1 VERPPRPDRQL
12 VMNVRDGQRRPHEM
26 RVGLLERSQFLSQL
40 DDALQAAIGGS
51 GRVVLLGGEAGVGKT
66 ALLSEF
72 CARPLPARVIW
83 GTCERL
89 FTPRALGPLLDIS
102 ESVGGELAIVAGRR
116 VTAHDLL
123 IALVAE
129 LRREYPTV
137 LVIEDVH
144 WADGGTLD
152 VLKLLAR
159 RIEGLAVLALVTF
172 RDDQLGPVDQLQIL
186 LGELGGSSAVQR
198 LHIPPLSLDAV
209 RLLTEPSG
217 LDADRLFERTAGNPF
232 FVTEALAA
240 MDVEVPETVRD
251 AVLARVAHL
260 APGSRRLLEAV
271 AVVPSRVELWLL
283 EALAGDDLSGLDTC
297 LQSGVLRHRDGLV
310 SFRHELARLVIEQET
325 GPGRRREL
333 HRLVL
338 SALSSSPPARIDPA
352 RLSHHANAAGD
363 AEAVLRY
370 APAAGDRAAAM
381 SAHRQA
387 AQQYA
392 LALRHA
398 ELLSP
403 ERRAELWERLSY
415 ERYVCQEVSE
425 AAQARQ
431 EALAIHRS
439 RRDLVREGDAHRWLS
454 RLAWLD
460 GDNTTAVREAHR
472 AVELLEGQAPSRE
485 LAMAYSNQA
494 QLSMLAEDVTGAT
507 VSGRRAIELA
517 DRFGATEILVHA
529 LNNVGSAEM
538 GANVAAGE
546 SKLERSLA
554 LALAAGLE
562 EHIAR
567 AYTNL
572 GAARLMSREYAKAER
587 HLRAGIDYCEEHDLD
602 TWRVYMLGLEARLCL
617 EQGRWNEA
625 AELAAG
631 LVRDP
636 RAPAATRITPLV
648 VLGRLRARLGD
659 QTPWAMLDEALEL
672 AQHTGELQRLGP
684 AAAARAEARWL
695 EGDIAKVAAETDETL
710 ALAQNRDDAWMLG
723 ELWTWRRRAGVQDS
737 IEVAAAAAPFALELA
752 SKWRAAAV
760 LWDDIGCPYEA
771 ALARVETDEE
781 PALREALAVFQRFGA
796 LPAARL
802 VAQRLRKHGVRSIG
816 RGPRRSTIN
825 NPGQL
830 TSRQVEIL
838 TLVAGQL
845 TNAEIAA
852 RLFITPKTVEHHVS
866 AILGKLGVQSRKQA
880 AAEAIRLGLWQR

>member
-1 VERPPRPDRQL
+1 
-12 VMNVRDGQRRPHEM
+12 MNALDGQQRPHEK
-26 RVGLLERSQFLSQL
+26 RVELLERSQFLSLL

-66 ALLSEF
+66 ALLREF
-72 CARPLPARVIW
+72 CARPLPSRVIW
-83 GTCERL
+83 GTSERL
-89 FTPRALGPLLDIS
+89 FTPRALGPLLDIC
-102 ESVGGELAIVAGRR
+102 ESVGGELASVAGRR
-116 VTAHDLL
+116 VMAHDLL

-172 RDDQLGPVDQLQIL
+172 RDDQLGPVDRLQIL
-186 LGELGGSSAVQR
+186 LGELAGSSAVQR
-198 LHIPPLSLDAV
+198 LHIPALSLDAV

-217 LDADRLFERTAGNPF
+217 LDADRLFAKTAGNPF

-240 MDVEVPETVRD
+240 MDVDVPETVRD

-283 EALAGDDLSGLDTC
+283 EALDDLAGLEAC
-297 LQSGVLRHRDGLV
+297 LQSGVLRHEDGLV
-310 SFRHELARLVIEQET
+310 SFRHELARLVVEQET
-325 GPGRRREL
+325 GPSRRREL

-338 SALSSSPPARIDPA
+338 GALSTSPPARIDPA

-370 APAAGDRAAAM
+370 APAAGDRAAGL

-392 LALRHA
+392 LALRYA
-398 ELLSP
+398 ELLGP
-403 ERRAELWERLSY
+403 ERRAELWERRSY
-415 ERYVCQEVSE
+415 EHYVCQEVSE

-439 RRDLVREGDAHRWLS
+439 RGDRVREGDAHRWLS
-454 RLAWLD
+454 RLAWLA
-460 GDNTTAVREAHR
+460 GDNTTAVREADR
-472 AVELLEGQAPSRE
+472 AIELLEGEALSRE

-494 QLSMLAEDVTGAT
+494 QLLMLAGEVNGAID
-507 VSGRRAIELA
+507 SGCRAIELA
-517 DRFGATEILVHA
+517 ERLGATEILVHA
-529 LNNVGSAEM
+529 LNNVGTAEM
-538 GANVAAGE
+538 SANIPDGE
-546 SKLERSLA
+546 TKLQRSLA
-554 LALAAGLE
+554 LALEAGLE
-562 EHIAR
+562 EHVAR
-567 AYTNL
+567 AHTNL
-572 GAARLMSREYAKAER
+572 GATLVMSREYARADR
-587 HLRAGIDYCEEHDLD
+587 HLLTGIDYSEEHDLD
-602 TWRVYMLGLEARLCL
+602 TWRVYMLGLKARLCF

-636 RAPAATRITPLV
+636 SVPAPTRITPLV

-659 QTPWAMLDEALEL
+659 QTPWPMLDEALEL
-672 AQHTGELQRLGP
+672 AQHTAELQRLGP
-684 AAAARAEARWL
+684 AAAARAEGRWL
-695 EGDIAKVAAETDETL
+695 EGDMAKVAAETDETL
-710 ALAQNRDDAWMLG
+710 ALAQDCGDAWVLG
-723 ELWTWRRRAGVQDS
+723 ELWTWRRRAGVHDS
-737 IEVAAAAAPFALELA
+737 IEVGATAAPFALELA
-752 SKWRAAAV
+752 GEWRAAAE
-760 LWDDIGCPYEA
+760 LWEDIGCPYEA
-771 ALARVETDEE
+771 ALAWVETDEE
-781 PALREALAVFQRFGA
+781 PALREALAVFQRLGA
-796 LPAARL
+796 VPAARV

-830 TSRQVEIL
+830 TSRQIEIL
-838 TLVAGQL
+838 TLVASQL

-880 AAEAIRLGLWQR
+880 AAEAIRLGLSQR

>member
-1 VERPPRPDRQL
+1 
-12 VMNVRDGQRRPHEM
+12 M
-26 RVGLLERSQFLSQL
+26 
-40 DDALQAAIGGS
+40 
-51 GRVVLLGGEAGVGKT
+51 
-66 ALLSEF
+66 
-72 CARPLPARVIW
+72 IW

-89 FTPRALGPLLDIS
+89 FTPRALGPFLDIS
-102 ESVGGELAIVAGRR
+102 ESVGGELASVAGRR
-116 VTAHDLL
+116 VMAHDLL

-186 LGELGGSSAVQR
+186 LGELAGSSAVQR
-198 LHIPPLSLDAV
+198 LHIPALSLDAV
-209 RLLTEPSG
+209 RVLTEPSG
-217 LDADRLFERTAGNPF
+217 LDADRLFEKTAGNPF

-240 MDVEVPETVRD
+240 MDVDVPETVKD

-283 EALAGDDLSGLDTC
+283 EAVAGDEISGLEPC
-297 LQSGVLRHRDGLV
+297 LRSGVLRHEDGLV
-310 SFRHELARLVIEQET
+310 SFRHELARLVVEEAA
-325 GPGRRREL
+325 GPSRRRQL

-338 SALSSSPPARIDPA
+338 GALSTSPPVRIDPA
-352 RLSHHANAAGD
+352 RLSHHADGAGD

-370 APAAGDRAAAM
+370 APGAGDRAAAL

-398 ELLSP
+398 ELLGP
-403 ERRAELWERLSY
+403 ERRAVLWERLSY
-415 ERYVCQEVSE
+415 EHYVCQEVSE

-439 RRDLVREGDAHRWLS
+439 GGDRVREGDTHRWLS
-454 RLAWLD
+454 RLAWFA

-472 AVELLEGQAPSRE
+472 AVELLEGEALSRE

-494 QLSMLAEDVTGAT
+494 QLSMLAGEVNGAID
-507 VSGRRAIELA
+507 SGRRAIELA
-517 DRFGATEILVHA
+517 ERLGATEVLVHA

-538 GANVAAGE
+538 SANIPDGE
-546 SKLERSLA
+546 TKLERSLA
-554 LALAAGLE
+554 LALEAGLE
-562 EHIAR
+562 EHVAR

-572 GAARLMSREYAKAER
+572 GATRVMSREYARAER
-587 HLRAGIDYCEEHDLD
+587 HLLTGIDYSEEHDLD
-602 TWRVYMLGLEARLCL
+602 TWRVYMLGLKARLCF

-631 LVRDP
+631 LLRDP
-636 RAPAATRITPLV
+636 SAPAPTRITPLV

-659 QTPWAMLDEALEL
+659 QTPWPMLDEALEL
-672 AQHTGELQRLGP
+672 AQHTAELQRLGP
-684 AAAARAEARWL
+684 AVAARAEARWL
-695 EGDIAKVAAETDETL
+695 EGDMAKVAAETDETL
-710 ALAQNRDDAWMLG
+710 ALAQNRGDAWVLG

-737 IEVAAAAAPFALELA
+737 IEGGAAAAPFALELGG
-752 SKWRAAAV
+752 KWGAAAE
-760 LWDDIGCPYEA
+760 LWEDIGCPYEA
-771 ALARVETDEE
+771 ALAWVETDEE
-781 PALREALAVFQRFGA
+781 PALREALAVVQRLGA
-796 LPAARL
+796 VPAARV
-802 VAQRLRKHGVRSIG
+802 VAQRLRNHGVRSIG

-830 TSRQVEIL
+830 TSRQIEIL
-838 TLVAGQL
+838 TLVASQL

-880 AAEAIRLGLWQR
+880 AAEAIRLGLSQR